1 MVKNKYDRIL
11 EQFERY
17 YSDLY
22 SQTVDWWPSGRYHI
36 TVKLEDRMIFEFDA
50 TNNTI
55 RRVRPDNYK
64 SDVDVLKTDIGYNI
78 QKMISARGIPQSEIA
93 SRVGITEAML
103 SRYIHGTSMPGI
115 DKVYSLAAAL
125 DCRVIDILG
134 EAYDEQNT

>member
-1 MVKNKYDRIL
+1 MVKNKYDRL
-11 EQFERY
+11 LNQFERY
-17 YSDLY
+17 YPDLY
-22 SQTVDWWPSGRYHI
+22 RQTVDWWPSGRYHI
-36 TVKLEDRMIFEFDA
+36 TVKLEDGMIFEFDA

-55 RRVRPDNYK
+55 RRIIPGNYK
-64 SDVDVLKTDIGYNI
+64 NDIGVLRNDIGYNI
-78 QKMISARGIPQSEIA
+78 QKLISANGIPQTEIA

-125 DCRVIDILG
+125 GCRVIDILG

>member
-1 MVKNKYDRIL
+1 MVKGKYERIL

-17 YSDLY
+17 YSNMY
-22 SQTVDWWPSGRYHI
+22 NQTVDWWPSGRYHI
-36 TVKLEDRMIFEFDA
+36 TVKLEDRMMFEFDA

-64 SDVDVLKTDIGYNI
+64 NDVNVLKTDIGHNI
-78 QKMISARGIPQSEIA
+78 QKLISARGIPQSEIA
-93 SRVGITEAML
+93 SRVGITEAMM

-134 EAYDEQNT
+134 EAYDE

>member
-1 MVKNKYDRIL
+1 MVKGKYERIL

-17 YSDLY
+17 YSDMY
-22 SQTVDWWPSGRYHI
+22 NQTVDWWPSGRYHI
-36 TVKLEDRMIFEFDA
+36 TVKLEDHMIFEFDA

-55 RRVRPDNYK
+55 RRVRPDNYNN
-64 SDVDVLKTDIGYNI
+64 DINVLKCDIGRNI
-78 QKMISARGIPQSEIA
+78 QKLISARGIPQSEIA
-93 SRVGITEAML
+93 SRVGITEAMM

-134 EAYDEQNT
+134 EAYDE

>member
-1 MVKNKYDRIL
+1 MVKAKYDRIL
-11 EQFERY
+11 NQFERY
-17 YSDLY
+17 YPDLY
-22 SQTVDWWPSGRYHI
+22 RQTVDWWPSGRYHI
-36 TVKLEDRMIFEFDA
+36 TVKLEDRTMFEFDT

-55 RRVRPDNYK
+55 RRVIPESYNN
-64 SDVDVLKTDIGYNI
+64 VDTLRSDIGHNI
-78 QKMISARGIPQSEIA
+78 QKLILANGIPQSEIA

-125 DCRVIDILG
+125 GCRVIDILG